1 MGRAGGRVL
10 RRRDRACARPHA
22 GHCLVCPPIDILALL
37 DEVRAIA
44 TTGLNFTESP
54 FDRERYERL
63 LALAAHEYAGITQ
76 FDDRD
81 VLARLRRELGYITTK
96 VGAEAAIIDDDGR
109 MLLVHRVDDGCWG
122 LISGWVDAGE
132 SPHETVV
139 RELREETGLEGVVD
153 ELVGVIARPASARNG
168 PHGSIAVVFLVSL
181 TGGSVQLAAHE
192 VAELQWRDLDDV
204 EPWHKNH
211 EQLARAALAHW
222 RARRGESGS

>member
-44 TTGLNFTESP
+44 TTGINFTESP

-63 LALAAHEYAGITQ
+63 LELVAHEYEALVAGA
-76 FDDRD
+76 DGE
-81 VLARLRRELGYITTK
+81 VLARLRSELGYITTK
-96 VGAEAAIIDDDGR
+96 VGAEAAIVDDDGR
-109 MLLVHRVDDGCWG
+109 MLLVHRVDDDCWG

-132 SPHETVV
+132 APAETVV
-139 RELREETGLEGVVD
+139 RELQEETGLHGVVD

-181 TGGSVQLAAHE
+181 TGGEVRLATHE
-192 VAELQWRDLDDV
+192 VKALEWRDLDDV
-204 EPWHKNH
+204 ERWHKNH
-211 EQLARAALAHW
+211 EELARAALARWHT
-222 RARRGESGS
+222 RRGESGS